1 MRSQTWLS
9 PVLHVVSNRKSVVFL
24 PPKKITSVNT
34 SEQFSFSRFDPQ
46 PSYKR
51 ALCNARSSLY
61 QRDHEWRWQTGLMDP
76 GPPSDG
82 QPFVHPVAREHCSS
96 SGIAFSMLVFDASPV
111 HRWVDCFGPDKT
123 GPNVCAIARV
133 CCTTDR
139 PLINRGGE
147 LLVNIV
153 SKIECLLALA
163 TLGHTGLVC
172 LLTRC
177 VKTPLRHLTVEGNPF
192 CRLTCRWHG

>member
-1 MRSQTWLS
+1 
-9 PVLHVVSNRKSVVFL
+9 
-24 PPKKITSVNT
+24 
-34 SEQFSFSRFDPQ
+34 
-46 PSYKR
+46 
-51 ALCNARSSLY
+51 
-61 QRDHEWRWQTGLMDP
+61 
-76 GPPSDG
+76 
-82 QPFVHPVAREHCSS
+82 
-96 SGIAFSMLVFDASPV
+96 MLVFDASPV

-163 TLGHTGLVC
+163 TLGHTGLV
-172 LLTRC
+172 LFAYT
-177 VKTPLRHLTVEGNPF
+177 LRQNTLASPYSRRESILQVNMQMA
-192 CRLTCRWHG
+192 WVV